1 MPKATEAP
9 KIQRPSVTIEGAE
22 IIYHRWA
29 GTVNEWN
36 KEGKKS
42 VSIYIPDEL
51 LDVMIRDGWHI
62 NYTDPNDEGETPRAF
77 INCKINF
84 SQRPPRVIMV
94 TKEKMIPLTDKSIG
108 MLDDAEIINLDVTL
122 IGNPWE
128 RGISCYLQKAYV
140 TIQEDELDKK
150 YGYGWVDEVGADD

>member
-1 MPKATEAP
+1 MPNAP
-9 KIQRPSVTIEGAE
+9 AQKVTRPTVTIEGAE

-29 GTVNEWN
+29 GEVNEWN

-42 VSIYIPDEL
+42 VSVYIPDEL

-84 SQRPPRVIMV
+84 GKRPPRIIMV
-94 TKEKMIPLTDKSIG
+94 TKEKMIPLTDKSVG

-122 IGNPWE
+122 VGNPWE

-150 YGYGWVDEVGADD
+150 YGFGWVENVGDDD